1 MYAIANPGGVSAH
14 ITPFAYHHYAKDFL
28 HAGISLGVQSD
39 FSPVQYHLFGH
50 AVELALKAFLL
61 TCSMTVPE
69 LRGRKYGHKL
79 HELLNKSVQQRLLD
93 HVALTPEQCNEIRL
107 AEKYY
112 WANGDRVFEYPKI
125 IEALKGYPDK
135 PNPIVLGQ
143 AAQLLVAKLESLVR

>member
-1 MYAIANPGGVSAH
+1 MDAIAKPAGVSAH

-28 HAGISLGVQSD
+28 RAGTCLGVQSY
-39 FSPVQYHLFGH
+39 FSPVQYQLFGH
-50 AVELALKAFLL
+50 AIELALKAFLL

-69 LRGRKYGHKL
+69 LRHKYGHKL
-79 HELLNKSVQQRLLD
+79 HKLLDESVQQRLLD

-125 IEALKGYPDK
+125 IEASKGYPDQFD
-135 PNPIVLGQ
+135 PIVLGQ
-143 AAQLLVAKLESLVR
+143 AAQLLVTKLESLVR